1 MDLGMTSGRQIDP
14 IGSRPKSRDES
25 RWSALSG
32 PRAGF
37 LAAIV
42 IGFGALGLARV
53 SLSADAVMPVVATL
67 FIVMAV
73 VVAAIAW
80 TNRGMDPAQVTYT
93 DVAGALT
100 LIGFFAAATIDPDQ
114 LMRLLDVDPQE

>member
-1 MDLGMTSGRQIDP
+1 MTSGRQIDP
-14 IGSRPKSRDES
+14 IGSRPRSRNQS
-25 RWSALSG
+25 SWWALSG

-37 LAAIV
+37 LAATI
-42 IGFGALGLARV
+42 IGFGALGIARA

-67 FIVMAV
+67 FLVMAV

-80 TNRGMDPAQVTYT
+80 ASRRMDPAQVTYV

-114 LMRLLDVDPQE
+114 LLRLVDARPQE

>member
-1 MDLGMTSGRQIDP
+1 M
-14 IGSRPKSRDES
+14 
-25 RWSALSG
+25 SG

-37 LAAIV
+37 LAATV
-42 IGFGALGLARV
+42 IGFGALSLARV

-67 FIVMAV
+67 FLVMAV
-73 VVAAIAW
+73 LVSAIAW
-80 TNRGMDPAQVTYT
+80 VNRGSDPAQVTYT

-114 LMRLLDVDPQE
+114 MLRLVDARPQE